1 MENNDTK
8 ETVNKDKSIDDKTK
22 TNDSDK
28 NKTKKRKIKFITK
41 DSLKNFTLWVVVSL
55 ILFFVMEYLS
65 RRSRIEKVEV
75 FLKDNTYATVINI
88 LLILGITGII
98 FFVKHKKAVLWFI
111 SFLFIGLAVVSRMI
125 LEFRGMPVAFM
136 DLYALQD
143 GLSIASRFINT
154 KMIIIAVVV
163 VVLFLVGL
171 VVMWKLDKKS
181 KRFNGISN
189 IVAWMLSILVF
200 AVSIGPIKAKNIMHN
215 IGWDVQATYELN
227 GFLYSILDSYFGY
240 LRKPPEGYSKEA
252 IAKIREE
259 VDKKAAEDKRTIKTG
274 KDVPNVVIVQLEG
287 FMDPTKIPNV
297 NLSIDP
303 IPNFRKLAEKN
314 TSGYMNVPT
323 TGGGTARTEFEVI
336 TGNNF
341 DNLLSGEIPY
351 TSIVKE
357 KTSNSLATALKK
369 QGFTAHALHNFK
381 GNFYNRNKGFKN
393 LGYDTFTSVEYMN
406 GLEYTALD
414 WPKDYVLTNY
424 MKKALDS
431 TEGKDFITTVS
442 VQGHSNYPTEKVD
455 EDYPCKITGDIEDKY
470 KNQLYY
476 YCEQVRE
483 MDEFI
488 KQFNDMLTQRKEET
502 GEDTIVL
509 YYGDHMPKLDYLYDG
524 EEYLNRYE
532 SPYTYFATFDIP
544 KEENAITDAFQAG
557 TELLKLGGVEYGP
570 IEKLHAY
577 LRNDK
582 DYLKKVQ
589 LVEYDILFGEK
600 YYLKDDETQKKNTI
614 KMGIDDIKINSAK
627 ATGDTLT
634 VEGQNFTARSF
645 VYLNEKML
653 ETTME
658 SPGKLT
664 AKLNGELKKGDT
676 ITVKQLGEN
685 DAELSSTPEFKIK

>member
-8 ETVNKDKSIDDKTK
+8 EAVNENSSINNKNNLDNSNKDKP
-22 TNDSDK
+22 
-28 NKTKKRKIKFITK
+28 KKSKIKFITK
-41 DSLKNFTLWVVVSL
+41 DSLKDFTLWVVVSF

-143 GLSIASRFINT
+143 GLSIASRFINK
-154 KMIIIAVVV
+154 KMIIIAAIVII
-163 VVLFLVGL
+163 LFIAGL
-171 VVMWKLDKKS
+171 IIMWKLDKKS

-200 AVSIGPIKAKNIMHN
+200 AVSIGPIKKKGIIHN

-252 IAKIREE
+252 ISKIREE

-297 NLSIDP
+297 NFSIDP
-303 IPNFRKLAEKN
+303 IPNFRKLAGKN

-336 TGNNF
+336 SGQNF

-357 KTSNSLATALKK
+357 KTSNSMATALKN
-369 QGFTAHALHNFK
+369 QGFTAHAIHNFK

-406 GLEYTALD
+406 GLEYTALN
-414 WPKDYVLTNY
+414 WPKDYILTNY

-442 VQGHSNYPTEKVD
+442 VQGHSSYPTEKID
-455 EDYPCKITGDIEDKY
+455 ENYPCKVTGDIDEKY

-476 YCEQVRE
+476 YCEQIRE

-488 KQFNDMLTQRKEET
+488 KQFDDMLLQRKKET

-524 EEYLNRYE
+524 EEYLNRYQ

-544 KEENAITDAFQAG
+544 KEENVITDAFQAG

-600 YYLKDDETQKKNTI
+600 YYLKDDEIQKKNTI
-614 KMGIDDIKINSAK
+614 KMGIDDIKINSVKAK
-627 ATGDTLT
+627 GETLT

-645 VYLNEKML
+645 VYLNEKLL

-658 SPGKLT
+658 STGKLT
-664 AKLNGELKKGDT
+664 AKLNGELKKGD
-676 ITVKQLGEN
+676 IIVVKQLGDH
-685 DAELSSTPEFKIK
+685 DAELSSTAEFKIK

>member
-8 ETVNKDKSIDDKTK
+8 EAVNKNNSINNKNNLDNSNKDKP
-22 TNDSDK
+22 
-28 NKTKKRKIKFITK
+28 KKSKIKFITK
-41 DSLKNFTLWVVVSL
+41 DSLKDFTLWVVVSF

-143 GLSIASRFINT
+143 GLSIASRFINK
-154 KMIIIAVVV
+154 KMIIIAAIVII
-163 VVLFLVGL
+163 LFIAGL
-171 VVMWKLDKKS
+171 IIMWKLDKKS

-200 AVSIGPIKAKNIMHN
+200 AVSIGPIKKKGIIHN

-252 IAKIREE
+252 ISKIREE
-259 VDKKAAEDKRTIKTG
+259 VDKKSAEDKRTIKTG

-297 NLSIDP
+297 NFSIDP
-303 IPNFRKLAEKN
+303 IPNFRKLAGKN

-336 TGNNF
+336 SGQNF

-357 KTSNSLATALKK
+357 KTSNSMATALKN
-369 QGFTAHALHNFK
+369 QGFTAHAIHNFK

-406 GLEYTALD
+406 GLEYTALN
-414 WPKDYVLTNY
+414 WPKDYILTNY

-442 VQGHSNYPTEKVD
+442 VQGHSSYPTEKID
-455 EDYPCKITGDIEDKY
+455 ENYPCKVTGDIDEKY

-476 YCEQVRE
+476 YCEQIRE

-488 KQFNDMLTQRKEET
+488 KQFDDMLLQRKKET

-524 EEYLNRYE
+524 EEYLNRYQ

-544 KEENAITDAFQAG
+544 KEENVITDAFQAG

-600 YYLKDDETQKKNTI
+600 YYLKDDEIQKKNTI
-614 KMGIDDIKINSAK
+614 KMGIDDIKINSVK

-645 VYLNEKML
+645 VYLNEKLL

-658 SPGKLT
+658 STGKLT
-664 AKLNGELKKGDT
+664 AKLNGELKKGD
-676 ITVKQLGEN
+676 IIVVKQLGDH
-685 DAELSSTPEFKIK
+685 DAELSSTAEFKIK